1 MDSYA
6 TTSAF
11 FIFTAPALWN
21 TLGHL
26 EYNSRK
32 ISNFFGSKRN
42 GFIFVMIAIIVLQI
56 LRNVTYYMSCIYS
69 QPMFPAIDEMLNNY
83 DGIINII
90 AIPIQIIGWVLSL
103 SSFYR
108 LGFKGT
114 YEGDCFG
121 YLFDEMITSFPFG
134 TVPHPMYFGGALL
147 FISSALYYHSSTALV
162 LSLWSIFNYVIFS
175 YLVEQPYTEMIYSDR
190 EKKKSND
197 AKRGMIL

>member
-26 EYNSRK
+26 EYNSGE
-32 ISNFFGSKRN
+32 ISKFFGSKRD
-42 GFIFVMIAIIVLQI
+42 GFIFVMITIMTLQ
-56 LRNVTYYMSCIYS
+56 LVRNITYYLSCMNS
-69 QPMFPAIDEMLNNY
+69 QPIFPKIDEIMNNY
-83 DGIINII
+83 GGIINII
-90 AIPIQIIGWVLSL
+90 AIPIQIFGWILSL

-121 YLFDEMITSFPFG
+121 YLFDEMITSFPFD

-147 FISSALYYHSSTALV
+147 FISSALHYHSSTALV
-162 LSLWSIFNYVIFS
+162 LSLWSIFIYVIFS
-175 YLVEQPYTEMIYSDR
+175 YLVEQPYTEMIYGDR
-190 EKKKSND
+190 ENGIAMMPKEE
-197 AKRGMIL
+197 